1 MKNVPTKLS
10 KLKSKRD
17 ELFVDKLVPVSVEL
31 CKLNDVVKNNV
42 AKRDAYN
49 AKIKTIEDKY
59 LMLLTYLLML
69 LLMQK

>member
-31 CKLNDVVKNNV
+31 GQLNDVVKNNV